1 MKNLWTKLL
10 LLVLTLVLIVGCLAA
25 CDIGKQPGDDGDG
38 DGKGDNNDIG
48 ELVDYA
54 SEVKLDKNSG
64 RLWCEVTVKTFVDG
78 DTTHF
83 NVPNTVTDT
92 GVLKARYLGV
102 NTPESTGKI
111 EPWGKKASNYT
122 KEKLSAAT
130 SIIIESN
137 DDKWNHDSTAERYLV
152 WVWYKTAEMEDYR
165 CLNLEL
171 LQAGLARA
179 SKISD
184 TVYANEGNKI
194 LSQAVSHK
202 LYVFGTEKD
211 PDFYYGAAQ
220 PITLKE
226 LKTHIADYKDTS
238 VSFEGVVARQSAQT
252 VYVEEYDEETGLYFG
267 IQVYY
272 GYNLDYDGKEILS
285 VGNRVR
291 IVGSVQYYETGGT
304 YQISD
309 ISYNPMRPDDET
321 NIQLISQGH
330 SASYEKMNAATLL
343 NGTVNIEITTVGEDG
358 EESVENKSF
367 KIGFLK
373 MHGTVSMD
381 NLTITDL
388 YTTKNEDSS
397 NKGAISITCVD
408 EHGTEIVVRTAV
420 LKDASGN
427 TITEDA
433 FRIGEKIN
441 VRGIVDVYNGVYQIK
456 VFSISDITE
465 ITE

>member
-10 LLVLTLVLIVGCLAA
+10 LLILTLALIVGCLVA
-25 CDIGKQPGDDGDG
+25 CDNGKQPGGDDNG
-38 DGKGDNNDIG
+38 DGKGDNNSIG

-64 RLWCEVTVKTFVDG
+64 RAWCEVTVKTFVDG

-83 NVPNTVTDT
+83 NVPKSVTDT
-92 GVLKARYLGV
+92 RVLKARYLGI

-152 WVWYKTAEMEDYR
+152 WVWYKTAEMQDYR

-171 LQAGLARA
+171 LQAGLARS

-184 TVYANEGNKI
+184 TVYADVANTI

-211 PDFYYGAAQ
+211 TDFYYGAAQ
-220 PITLKE
+220 AITLKE
-226 LKTHIADYKDTS
+226 LKTHIADYKDTR

-252 VYVEEYDEETGLYFG
+252 VYVEEFDEETGLYFG

-309 ISYNPMRPDDET
+309 ISYNVMRPDDET
-321 NIQLISQGH
+321 NIQLISKGH
-330 SASYEKMNAATLL
+330 SASYEKLDAETLL
-343 NGTVNIEITTVGEDG
+343 RGTVDIEITKVGEDG
-358 EESVENKSF
+358 EETLETKSF

-373 MHGTVSMD
+373 LHGTASMD

-388 YTTKNEDSS
+388 YTTSNEDSS

-408 EHGTEIVVRTAV
+408 AHGTEIVVRTAV

-427 TITEDA
+427 TITQDV

-456 VFSISDITE
+456 VFSIADITE
-465 ITE
+465 VIE